1 MQNVPLLSTPTTHWF
16 PGGKLGRYVLIAP
29 LASGGMAEI
38 WLARQP
44 GLHGFEKIV
53 VIKRMIGALQD
64 DPDHVEMFLSE
75 ARLAAALSHRHVVQ
89 IYELG
94 EDQGS
99 FFIVMEFIEGESL
112 ARVYKTSRQLKMP
125 LPVPMAVQLIAW
137 AAEGLH
143 YAHTLTDGSG
153 NTRGII
159 HRDVSPQNLLVTAD
173 GSIKLVD
180 FGIAK
185 VASEETSSGKL
196 KGKIAYMPPEQ
207 ARAEQL
213 DPRADIFAL
222 GVVLFELLTNSRLFG
237 KMDDLEILNHLIS
250 EQPYPRCSE
259 RNASIPPELD
269 ALVAKAMAPRRDDRF
284 ATAREF
290 QTALE
295 DWLSATG
302 QRAASADIADYLN
315 KLFPQRNAE
324 RRALLEAARKGEIS
338 PQIASNLF
346 SSSGSGSH
354 SEPSAPGS
362 RSSGGRAPPMPLAAP
377 DGTQDVSMSWAPPA
391 AAPKSRRGP
400 LVIALSVVAVAVLI
414 GAIALGRPSA
424 STSGA
429 PDAGAVAA
437 PSSLAIECNPKAT
450 IILDGT
456 QVGSTPYTAEGLSLG
471 EHQLVLRAPGYLEQ
485 KRAVTV
491 RTAGERLQL
500 VLALEKEAPP
510 VVDAG
515 AAAAAAVVK
524 TANGKLNLRT
534 TPWTSVFLGKRK
546 LGDTPLVGVTL
557 PAGSHVLRVSN
568 PEAGVESSIEIT
580 IQANRTTNENLV
592 LK

>member
-1 MQNVPLLSTPTTHWF
+1 LHNAPLLSTPTTHWF

-112 ARVYKTSRQLKMP
+112 ARLYKTSRQLKMP

-137 AAEGLH
+137 SAEGLH

-222 GVVLFELLTNSRLFG
+222 GVVLFELLTSSRLFG

-250 EQPYPRCSE
+250 EQPLPHCSE
-259 RNASIPPELD
+259 RNATIPPELD
-269 ALVAKAMAPRRDDRF
+269 ALVARAMAPRREDRF

-295 DWLSATG
+295 NWLSATG

-324 RRALLEAARKGEIS
+324 RRALLEAARKGELS

-354 SEPSAPGS
+354 SDPSAPGS
-362 RSSGGRAPPMPLAAP
+362 RSSGGRAARVPPAAEGE
-377 DGTQDVSMSWAPPA
+377 GTHDVSMSWA
-391 AAPKSRRGP
+391 APVAKKSRRGP
-400 LVIALSVVAVAVLI
+400 LVIALGVVAVAVLI
-414 GAIALGRPSA
+414 GAIALGRP
-424 STSGA
+424 GA
-429 PDAGAVAA
+429 GAAGPPDAGVAA
-437 PSSLAIECNPKAT
+437 PPPSSLAIECTPKAT
-450 IILDGT
+450 IILDGA
-456 QVGSTPYTAEGLSLG
+456 QVGSTPFTVEDLSLG

-491 RTAGERLQL
+491 RSAGERLQL

-510 VVDAG
+510 PVVDAG
-515 AAAAAAVVK
+515 APAPIVRA
-524 TANGKLNLRT
+524 ANGKLNLRT